1 MRANGNQF
9 EDKCIFIKYVK
20 SFDLLCFIFHPANFA
35 FSSNISFANPSWTQ
49 IPHQLPVY
57 SHSIVWIQDTLKFH
71 LFLLYS
77 HLKIYVLHQ
86 LITGYF
92 FFYCCFIFCMV
103 IPKKGIFYW
112 HTSTSCVID
121 CSNNHVHDP
130 IGQCIDDVSYPRML
144 VNTNCFSVKEKNNR
158 LY

>member
-9 EDKCIFIKYVK
+9 EDKCIFVKYVK

-35 FSSNISFANPSWTQ
+35 FSSNILFANPSLTQ

-57 SHSIVWIQDTLKFH
+57 SHSIVWIQDILKFH
-71 LFLLYS
+71 LFFIVQPLENLCFTS
-77 HLKIYVLHQ
+77 TDHWI
-86 LITGYF
+86 F

-130 IGQCIDDVSYPRML
+130 IGQCIDDVSYPCML